1 MSRAGW
7 IVTLMLALA
16 LMILPGFL
24 ERYRRVRR
32 ALGAACV
39 FWVSLNLWGTS
50 LHFAGLRAEGP
61 LRAAALAGPPLLATV
76 LWLYWPG
83 RRRQGT

>member
-7 IVTLMLALA
+7 TATLLLALA

-24 ERYRRVRR
+24 ERFRRVRR

-39 FWVSLNLWGTS
+39 FWISLNLWGTS
-50 LHFAGLRAEGP
+50 LHFAGLRLEGP
-61 LRAAALAGPPLLATV
+61 WRAAALAGPPLLATL
-76 LWLYWPG
+76 LWIYWP
-83 RRRQGT
+83 RRRREGT

>member
-7 IVTLMLALA
+7 TVTLLLALA

-50 LHFAGLRAEGP
+50 MHFAGLKAEG
-61 LRAAALAGPPLLATV
+61 LWRAAALAGPPLLATV
-76 LWLYWPG
+76 LWIFWPG

>member
-7 IVTLMLALA
+7 TITLLLALA

-24 ERYRRVRR
+24 ERFRRVRR

-50 LHFAGLRAEGP
+50 LHFSGLQTEGP
-61 LRAAALAGPPLLATV
+61 VRALALAGPPLAATL
-76 LWLYWPG
+76 LWLFWPG

>member
-7 IVTLMLALA
+7 IVTVMLALA
-16 LMILPGFL
+16 LIILPGFL

-39 FWVSLNLWGTS
+39 FWISLNLWGTS
-50 LHFAGLRAEGP
+50 LHFSGLSAEGP

-76 LWLYWPG
+76 LWLYWP
-83 RRRQGT
+83 RRGRQGT

>member
-1 MSRAGW
+1 MSRVGW
-7 IVTLMLALA
+7 IVALLLALA

-50 LHFAGLRAEGP
+50 LHFSGLKAEGL
-61 LRAAALAGPPLLATV
+61 LRGVALAGPPLVATV

>member
-7 IVTLMLALA
+7 VITLLLVLALV
-16 LMILPGFL
+16 ILPGFL

-50 LHFAGLRAEGP
+50 LHFSGLEAEGP

-76 LWLYWPG
+76 LWLYWP
-83 RRRQGT
+83 RRSRQGT

>member
-7 IVTLMLALA
+7 IVTLLLALA

-39 FWVSLNLWGTS
+39 FWVLLNLWGTS
-50 LHFAGLRAEGP
+50 LHFSGLRAEGP
-61 LRAAALAGPPLLATV
+61 LRAAALAGPPLLVTV

-83 RRRQGT
+83 RRRPGT

>member
-1 MSRAGW
+1 MSRVGW
-7 IVTLMLALA
+7 IVALLLALA

-39 FWVSLNLWGTS
+39 FWVFLNLWGTS
-50 LHFAGLRAEGP
+50 LHFSGMKAEGP
-61 LRAAALAGPPLLATV
+61 LRAAALAGPPLLGTV
-76 LWLYWPG
+76 LWLYWPKRRKEG
-83 RRRQGT
+83 R

>member
-7 IVTLMLALA
+7 TIALLLALA

-50 LHFAGLRAEGP
+50 LHFSGLKTEGP
-61 LRAAALAGPPLLATV
+61 LRAAALAGPPLLAT
-76 LWLYWPG
+76 LGWLFWPW
-83 RRRQGT
+83 RRRQGS

>member
-7 IVTLMLALA
+7 VITLLLALA

-24 ERYRRVRR
+24 QRYRRVRR

-39 FWVSLNLWGTS
+39 FWVCLNLWGTS
-50 LHFAGLRAEGP
+50 LHFSGLKVEGP
-61 LRAAALAGPPLLATV
+61 LRAAALAGPPLLATI